1 MVLGDMAAF
10 NFLKEARLYIVHS
23 NKQYNIDIENVSF
36 SQTFTEDSYS
46 VKTLHVQDMFEAST
60 INKANPANFEFTM
73 PTLKEA
79 DSSVQV
85 VLDRLIDYDTVDLY
99 ISTQQAVFKLEYA
112 VFANGSF
119 VIEKSKVLSITVS
132 GEASKLSKVGT
143 FGSYTIPGTVQS
155 RAATRTFLQT
165 LEQQVILGGS
175 DISSSVY
182 KLSVE
187 LQNDISWNPYTTI
200 HAGIE
205 ATDAS
210 NSMYPTE
217 FTVSKRI
224 LAGNIGQ
231 YLTDSNSGELQDWNR
246 NVSLRIKVGQ
256 NIGGTLYGFD
266 FNMPT
271 CSFTNRLNVDA
282 VFTQN
287 YDWRMTDNSTALSS
301 IINKL

>member
-1 MVLGDMAAF
+1 MSAF
-10 NFLKEARLYIVHS
+10 NFKRQAKLYIVH
-23 NKQYNIDIENVSF
+23 NDKQYNIDIEDVSF

-46 VKTLHVQDMFEAST
+46 VKTLHTQSMFEASS

-119 VIEKSKVLSITVS
+119 VIEKSKVLSISVS

-143 FGSYTIPGTVQS
+143 FPLDPPIPGTVQS

-165 LEQQVILGGS
+165 LEQQVTLGGV
-175 DISSSVY
+175 DISTSVY
-182 KLSVE
+182 NLSVE
-187 LQNDISWNPYTTI
+187 LQNEVAWNPYTTI
-200 HAGIE
+200 HAGIL
-205 ATDAS
+205 ATDSS
-210 NSMYPTE
+210 NSMYPTS
-217 FTVSKRI
+217 FTVGKRI
-224 LAGNIGQ
+224 LAGSIGR
-231 YLTDSNSGELQDWNR
+231 YLTDSNSGELQDWDR

-256 NIGGTLYGFD
+256 NIDGTLYGFD

-271 CSFTNRLNVDA
+271 CSFTNRLGVDE

-287 YDWRMTDNSTALSS
+287 YDWRLTDNSTALSS
-301 IINKL
+301 IINKLT